1 MADVVDKV
9 DEQVRTITPL
19 RRSEIGA
26 VGGLVGGFS
35 IFLIIFPIDASLGVI
50 PGTFYKMVGI
60 PIGLAEQAA
69 TI

>member
-35 IFLIIFPIDASLGVI
+35 IFLIIF
-50 PGTFYKMVGI
+50 
-60 PIGLAEQAA
+60 Q
-69 TI
+69 